1 MLTSV
6 CLLTGICRT
15 LPWWLRARDPPQVHT
30 HWLSAS
36 PPRLHLARNYD
47 NQFSVIFQLTFVHPN
62 WRTERK
68 KQASLSY
75 RFVGRREIPLL
86 KECVWFWKEDGKILF
101 SAEERRLGWNDL
113 RSLLVEWFKLSWRS
127 VGGQNSYLEK
137 KLMDF
142 PGGIKLWIMNLIVYN
157 LLKIISNS
165 DASCVQCRQQ
175 KKSFLFH

>member
-47 NQFSVIFQLTFVHPN
+47 NQFSVIFQLTFVHPD

-68 KQASLSY
+68 MQASLSY

-86 KECVWFWKEDGKILF
+86 KECVWFWKEDGKKPFF
-101 SAEERRLGWNDL
+101 SWGEEIRMKWL
-113 RSLLVEWFKLSWRS
+113 EEFTWR
-127 VGGQNSYLEK
+127 VIQAFMEECGGKNSSLEK

-142 PGGIKLWIMNLIVYN
+142 PGGIKLWIMNLIVYK

>member
-86 KECVWFWKEDGKILF
+86 KECVWFLKEDGKKPFF
-101 SAEERRLGWNDL
+101 SWGEEIRMN
-113 RSLLVEWFKLSWRS
+113 LSSDSSFHGGVW
-127 VGGQNSYLEK
+127 GGQNSYLEK

>member
-1 MLTSV
+1 MVILDCLLTSV

-86 KECVWFWKEDGKILF
+86 KECVWFWKEDGKKPFF
-101 SAEERRLGWNDL
+101 SWGEEIRMKWLEEFTCRVIQAFMEECGGTKFLSGEKTDGFSRRNK
-113 RSLLVEWFKLSWRS
+113 VVNYEP
-127 VGGQNSYLEK
+127 NC
-137 KLMDF
+137 
-142 PGGIKLWIMNLIVYN
+142 I
-157 LLKIISNS
+157 
-165 DASCVQCRQQ
+165 
-175 KKSFLFH
+175 

>member
-47 NQFSVIFQLTFVHPN
+47 NQFSVIFQLTFVHLD

-75 RFVGRREIPLL
+75 RFVGRREIPLF
-86 KECVWFWKEDGKILF
+86 KECVWFWKEDGKNLY
-101 SAEERRLGWNDL
+101 SAGEKRLGWNDL

>member
-1 MLTSV
+1 MIIHYIVILDCLLTSV

-47 NQFSVIFQLTFVHPN
+47 NQFSVIFQLTFVHPD

-86 KECVWFWKEDGKILF
+86 KECVCFWKRMEKNLF

-127 VGGQNSYLEK
+127 VGGTKFLSGEK
-137 KLMDF
+137 TDGFSRRNKVVNYE
-142 PGGIKLWIMNLIVYN
+142 PNCI
-157 LLKIISNS
+157 
-165 DASCVQCRQQ
+165 
-175 KKSFLFH
+175 